1 MNSGATVTGNAVVR
15 NNALVQG
22 GANLS
27 GSVVVG
33 GDAEPAT
40 ACGAGTYLMF
50 NPDRRCDGG
59 GGETDVNPPH
69 PVFSDADLAFG
80 TP

>member
-1 MNSGATVTGNAVVR
+1 
-15 NNALVQG
+15 
-22 GANLS
+22 
-27 GSVVVG
+27 
-33 GDAEPAT
+33 
-40 ACGAGTYLMF
+40 MF